1 MSPDFSSLLD
11 ILIAGGVLAAIV
23 MSGMWRI
30 WRGVQRLLDL
40 GGHTLERLDRIN
52 GTVQA
57 HDKELREQRDYLV
70 WLMGQAGQALN
81 PKREEK

>member
-11 ILIAGGVLAAIV
+11 ILIAGGVLASIV
-23 MSGMWRI
+23 MAGLWRI
-30 WRGVQRLLDL
+30 WRGIQHLLDL
-40 GGHTLERLDRIN
+40 GHDTVERLNRIN
-52 GTVQA
+52 GKVA
-57 HDKELREQRDYLV
+57 DHDKELREQRDYLV